1 MKNFTL
7 TVYSFLFCLIV
18 QSISAQATLISAG
31 SPWKFLDNGSNQGTS
46 WKDKSFNDA
55 TWASGNAQ
63 LGYGDG
69 DESTI
74 VSSGP
79 SATNKYITT
88 YFRKTFEIAKVA
100 EYVTYNLNVKR
111 DDGVVVYVNGVEVY
125 RDNMPAG
132 AVTYTTQASIPCT
145 DDGAT
150 FLTKNLTLAQSNFV
164 DGTNTIAVEIH
175 QDLAINPAQDMS
187 FDFSLIGNGKP
198 TIDLKHIRWGSS
210 VNPLEGLTITW
221 RNKGTAD
228 KIKWGYT
235 PAYEKG
241 VFAAEMRAGYED
253 KFFKYTF
260 VSVEPNATIYY
271 KLYDAVADAWT
282 IGKKYSVAPPV
293 NSPNFSFLAIGD
305 SRSGLS
311 VWNQISTLAETKK
324 ANFTIFNGDIV
335 DDGGANSEWNDW
347 FDNGKTFI
355 DNNLVFHALGNHD
368 AASIPTYSNIFE
380 FPKSAPVNGTN
391 LYYSFTYGDAVFIS
405 LNSEDPAGEK
415 QYKWLLS
422 TLEANKDKKW
432 KIIFFHKPFYTIGTH
447 SGEMDAYFKT
457 WWKAFDDY
465 GVDFVVNGHDHMY
478 ERSKPIN
485 RNVSTTAAVANY
497 GSGPTDGRCEIV
509 CGGAGAPLYPGVPM
523 WFIETYKTSYNFC
536 KFEVTE
542 NSICTTA
549 FDEKNNILD
558 SFCITKSATLGTS
571 DLNQKFNPIK
581 VYPNPVVDIL
591 TVEYNS
597 PDLGIVNVRILDLN
611 GRVIMEEKAQKTN
624 ENFSYS
630 SNVAKYQ
637 KGVYTLEL
645 SIGNQKDS
653 SLIIL
658 K

>member
-1 MKNFTL
+1 MKSFT
-7 TVYSFLFCLIV
+7 TIIYSFLLCILA
-18 QSISAQATLISAG
+18 QSTIAQATLIPSG
-31 SPWKFLDNGSNQGTS
+31 SSWKFLDNGSDQGTN
-46 WKDKSFNDA
+46 WKEKSFNDA
-55 TWASGNAQ
+55 TWASGNAK

-69 DESTI
+69 DENTI
-74 VSSGP
+74 VSFGP

-88 YFRKTFEIAKVA
+88 YFRKTFEIQKAA
-100 EYVTYNLNVKR
+100 GYISYDLNVKR
-111 DDGVVVYVNGVEVY
+111 DDGVIVYINGLEVY
-125 RDNMPAG
+125 RDNMPVG
-132 AVTYTTQASIPCT
+132 PVTYNTQTTIPCT
-145 DDGAT
+145 DDGAV
-150 FLTKNLTLAQSNFV
+150 FLTKNLTLAESRFV

-175 QDLAINPAQDMS
+175 QSLAISEDMS
-187 FDFSLIGNGKP
+187 FDFSLIGN
-198 TIDLKHIRWGSS
+198 LKIKHVRWGSN

-221 RNKGTAD
+221 RNTSTAD

-235 PAYEKG
+235 EAYEQG
-241 VFAAEMRAGYED
+241 VFSAEIRDGYED

-260 VSVEPNATIYY
+260 ESVTPDATIYY
-271 KLYDAVADAWT
+271 QLYDSAADFWT
-282 IGKKYSVAPPV
+282 AGKTYSVAPAL
-293 NSPNFSFLAIGD
+293 NTTDFTFLAIGD
-305 SRSGLS
+305 SRSGLDIWS
-311 VWNQISTLAETKK
+311 QIATLADSKK
-324 ANFTIFNGDIV
+324 ADFTIFNGDIV

-347 FDNGKTFI
+347 FDYGKTFI

-368 AASIPTYSNIFE
+368 AESVPTYSNIFE
-380 FPKSAPVNGTN
+380 FPKSEPVNGTN

-405 LNSEDPAGEK
+405 LNSEDPDSDT

-422 TLEANKDKKW
+422 TLEANSDKKW

-447 SGEMDAYFKT
+447 YGEMDAYFDT

-485 RNVSTTAAVANY
+485 RNISTTSAVASY

-549 FDEKNNILD
+549 FDENNNILD
-558 SFCITKSATLGTS
+558 EFCISKATLGTS
-571 DLNQKFNPIK
+571 DVNQNFYPIK
-581 VYPNPVVDIL
+581 VYPNPVVDNISL
-591 TVEYNS
+591 EYSS
-597 PDLGIVNVRILDLN
+597 PDLGTVNIRIFDLN
-611 GRVIMEEKAQKTN
+611 GRVIMNEKAEKTN
-624 ENFSYS
+624 ELFSFS
-630 SNVAKYQ
+630 TNVAKYQ
-637 KGVYTLEL
+637 RGVYNLEL
-645 SIGNQKDS
+645 SVGNQKDS